1 MHARVSTFQAARDS
15 AGGLERILEREV
27 LAEFEHI
34 DGYSGMVG
42 LLDRASGKCVV
53 ISFWESDAA
62 MRASD
67 ERATRLRSGVA
78 QRLRSAETPT
88 VERYEVVLQE
98 VRTPVHG

>member
-1 MHARVSTFQAARDS
+1 MHARLSTYQAARDS
-15 AGGLERILEREV
+15 AGGLERILEREF
-27 LAEFEHI
+27 LHEFEHI

-67 ERATRLRSGVA
+67 EPATRIRSAVGKRLRAT
-78 QRLRSAETPT
+78 ETPT
-88 VERYEVVLQE
+88 VERYEVALHE
-98 VRTPVHG
+98 VRTPVHL

>member
-1 MHARVSTFQAARDS
+1 MHARLSTFQAARDAS
-15 AGGLERILEREV
+15 VGLERILEREV

-53 ISFWESDAA
+53 ITFWESDAA

-67 ERATRLRSGVA
+67 EHATRLRTAVG
-78 QRLRSAETPT
+78 QRLRATETPT
-88 VERYEVVLQE
+88 VERYEIVLSE
-98 VRTPVHG
+98 VRTPVHL